1 MLHKRERFERTDVP
15 RSDRAGLILACAA
28 GAFVL
33 IGLVISLRW
42 SWVMAHRDANLGDRT
57 LKTSIKAQGEVAAP
71 KGYKASSDIFTN
83 VVIFSVDNPNAA
95 KPKLHA
101 IQLLSINVSKGTGS
115 LVSIPA
121 DTKLTTDKG
130 DTTLSAR
137 FDAMGASACIAPLSS
152 AINVRLSHAIVGTDD
167 IWEHIAQLKGA
178 GMQSLIGSSTKILE
192 SIKSDMTFGEMTDL
206 AERTLSIGIDKLA
219 RSEAPTADAKLKDGT
234 QAKSINAN
242 KLNEVLGT
250 QVAAK

>member
-15 RSDRAGLILACAA
+15 RSDRAGLVLACAA
-28 GAFVL
+28 AAFVL

-42 SWVMAHRDANLGDRT
+42 SWVMAHRDVNLGDRT
-57 LKTSIKAQGEVAAP
+57 LKASIKSQGEITAT
-71 KGYKASSDIFTN
+71 KGYKASSDNFTN
-83 VVIFSVDNPNAA
+83 VVIFSVDNPHAA

-137 FDAMGASACIAPLSS
+137 FDALGASECIAPLSR
-152 AINVRLSHAIVGTDD
+152 AMNVHVTHAIVGTDD
-167 IWEHIAQLKGA
+167 IWEQIAQVKDA
-178 GMQSLIGSSTKILE
+178 GMQSLIGASTKILE
-192 SIKSDMTFGEMTDL
+192 SLKSDMTFGEMTDL
-206 AERTLSIGIDKLA
+206 AERALSIGLNKLA
-219 RSEAPTADAKLKDGT
+219 RSEAPAADAKLKDGT
-234 QAKSINAN
+234 QAKSIDAN
-242 KLNEVLGT
+242 KLNEALGT